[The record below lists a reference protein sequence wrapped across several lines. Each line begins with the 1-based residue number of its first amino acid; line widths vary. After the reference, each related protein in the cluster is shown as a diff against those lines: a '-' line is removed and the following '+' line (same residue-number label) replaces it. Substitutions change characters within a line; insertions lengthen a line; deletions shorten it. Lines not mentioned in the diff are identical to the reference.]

1 MISTL
6 AETGLPASALTLE
19 LTETVLM
26 EDPEGITAQLSELR
40 RIGVQVGID
49 DFGTGYSSLSYLR
62 RFPVDKLKIDKSFID
77 NIETVEEDL
86 AIVRTVVDLA
96 RILSLETT
104 AEGIESEAQADLLR
118 DVGCE
123 VGQGYF
129 FARPL
134 PPEEIPTFL
143 SRYPAH
149 P

>member
-40 RIGVQVGID
+40 RLGVQVGID

-96 RILSLETT
+96 RILALETT
-104 AEGIESEAQADLLR
+104 AEGIESGAQADLLH

-134 PPEEIPTFL
+134 PPEEIPAFL
-143 SRYPAH
+143 SKF
-149 P
+149 